1 MDSVPSASALTGLA
15 STSSAA
21 PDAGINEIGELI
33 LAEHA
38 RILRLF
44 GAVYG
49 LARRADPSVSRLA
62 LAQVWARLGG
72 LLVTHT
78 RAEEEIC
85 FPPMYGTGAR
95 TLTVVEAAAAD
106 HMDIR
111 EAVEQARLLEVGSA
125 RWWQVITGARMA
137 CAEHFASE
145 ERGLLS
151 ALCSGLRQAQARSSC
166 VNGPHSPLLR
176 RTAPPRRETASPQN
190 SRMIAAQPV
199 TAETAVGSGREHHLG
214 NSSGRP

>member
-1 MDSVPSASALTGLA
+1 MDSVPSASALTGLV

-21 PDAGINEIGELI
+21 PDAGSNEIGELI

-44 GAVYG
+44 GVLYD

-62 LAQVWARLGG
+62 LAQVWTRLAD

-85 FPPMYGTGAR
+85 FPPMYSADVR
-95 TLTVVEAAAAD
+95 ILTVVEAAADD
-106 HMDIR
+106 HIGIR
-111 EAVEQARLLEVGSA
+111 ESVAQARLLEVGSA

-137 CAEHFASE
+137 CASHFASE

-151 ALCSGLRQAQARSSC
+151 ALCSGLLPGTGKVLVRQWAAFA
-166 VNGPHSPLLR
+166 VAPADGSP
-176 RTAPPRRETASPQN
+176 AMVSGEASPA
-190 SRMIAAQPV
+190 RGTGPPPA
-199 TAETAVGSGREHHLG
+199 
-214 NSSGRP
+214 

>member
-1 MDSVPSASALTGLA
+1 MDSIPSASALTGLVSA
-15 STSSAA
+15 SSAA

-44 GAVYG
+44 GALYD

-62 LAQVWARLGG
+62 LAQVWTRLAG

-85 FPPMYGTGAR
+85 FPPMNGTGAR
-95 TLTVVEAAAAD
+95 TLTAVEAAAAD
-106 HMDIR
+106 HVDIR

-125 RWWQVITGARMA
+125 RWWQVITGARIA

-151 ALCSGLRQAQARSSC
+151 ALCSGLPAGAGKVLVRQWAAFAVAQADD
-166 VNGPHSPLLR
+166 SP
-176 RTAPPRRETASPQN
+176 TMASREASPARGTGP
-190 SRMIAAQPV
+190 SLA
-199 TAETAVGSGREHHLG
+199 
-214 NSSGRP
+214 

>member
-1 MDSVPSASALTGLA
+1 MDSVPSTSALTGLV

-21 PDAGINEIGELI
+21 PDAGSNEIGELI
-33 LAEHA
+33 IAEHA

-44 GAVYG
+44 GALYD

-62 LAQVWARLGG
+62 LAQVWTRLAS

-85 FPPMYGTGAR
+85 FPSMCGADAR

-106 HMDIR
+106 HIGIR

-125 RWWQVITGARMA
+125 RWWQVITGARMT
-137 CAEHFASE
+137 CTKHFASE
-145 ERGLLS
+145 ERGVLS
-151 ALCSGLRQAQARSSC
+151 ALCSGLPPGTGKVLVRQWAAFAVAQAD
-166 VNGPHSPLLR
+166 GSPA
-176 RTAPPRRETASPQN
+176 TGDG
-190 SRMIAAQPV
+190 QP
-199 TAETAVGSGREHHLG
+199 AEFMS
-214 NSSGRP
+214 

>member
-1 MDSVPSASALTGLA
+1 MDSVPSASALTGLV

-44 GAVYG
+44 GALYD

-62 LAQVWARLGG
+62 LAQVWTRLAG

-85 FPPMYGTGAR
+85 FPPMYGTDAR
-95 TLTVVEAAAAD
+95 TVVEAAAAD
-106 HMDIR
+106 HIDIR

-125 RWWQVITGARMA
+125 RWWQMITRARMA
-137 CAEHFASE
+137 CTEHFASE

-151 ALCSGLRQAQARSSC
+151 ALCSGLPPGTGKVLVRQWAAFAVSQAE
-166 VNGPHSPLLR
+166 GSPGLG
-176 RTAPPRRETASPQN
+176 
-190 SRMIAAQPV
+190 I
-199 TAETAVGSGREHHLG
+199 GREHDDADRAAGCLPG
-214 NSSGRP
+214 ALFRRVSPR